1 MAWIVSA
8 VTALLVLCAAP
19 ATAQNYPAK
28 PIHILVPYAPGGITD
43 IAARIVGAKLTEAWG
58 QQVVVENRPGGNGF
72 IAMTAG
78 AKAAADGYTL
88 TMATVGDV
96 AINPAM
102 FKDMPYDVQ
111 RDFAPIAM
119 VSDAPMVLATNANAP
134 YKSVDEVIAAAK
146 AQPGRLSVATPG
158 NGSVNQ
164 IVLEWT
170 ALNTGT
176 KFQHIPYKG
185 GAPAAPP
192 LAGGD
197 IRSAC
202 WRALRPRRTS
212 SPAAPRAGR
221 DHGQAS
227 KLNPEWP
234 TLQEAG
240 VKEVDA
246 SNWTALFAPKG
257 TPQAIVDK
265 LNAEV
270 VKILNMPDV
279 KERFAGGGVETIPS
293 SAAELDKRVLQEAR
307 ASRSSSRRQ
316 QSGRIEA
323 SAVAVIARG
332 GGRSQTRERP
342 GKQGLS
348 SMDDLALLDARFRGR
363 DGRGLTDAHPLAQGF
378 LGRPDLRR
386 DRGRLHLLARQYRL
400 GDMHRMGPAM
410 FPTLVGA
417 LLAALG
423 AVMVLR
429 SFALDGRRSRAFR
442 GPIGDFAA
450 GHRPVRDRAAMA
462 RPGRRHRLAR
472 AGRRAMA
479 ARESARS
486 RRSRS
491 RR

>member
-1 MAWIVSA
+1 MAWIISA

-19 ATAQNYPAK
+19 AAAQDYPAK

-72 IAMTAG
+72 IAMSAG

-111 RDFAPIAM
+111 RDFAPIAL
-119 VSDAPMVLATNANAP
+119 VSDAPMVLAANAGTP

-185 GAPAAPP
+185 GAPAAAS

-197 IRSAC
+197 IPLGVLA
-202 WRALRPRRTS
+202 S
-212 SPAAPRAGR
+212 SSAAPHVKSGR
-221 DHGQAS
+221 VRVLAVTMGKRS
-227 KLNPEWP
+227 KLNSEWP

-270 VKILNMPDV
+270 MKILNMPDV
-279 KERFAGGGVETIPS
+279 KERFAGGGVEVIPS
-293 SAAELDKRVLQEAR
+293 SAAELDKRVRQEFDR
-307 ASRSSSRRQ
+307 FK
-316 QSGRIEA
+316 
-323 SAVAVIARG
+323 VIVQKANI
-332 GGRSQTRERP
+332 
-342 GKQGLS
+342 
-348 SMDDLALLDARFRGR
+348 
-363 DGRGLTDAHPLAQGF
+363 
-378 LGRPDLRR
+378 RPD
-386 DRGRLHLLARQYRL
+386 
-400 GDMHRMGPAM
+400 
-410 FPTLVGA
+410 
-417 LLAALG
+417 
-423 AVMVLR
+423 
-429 SFALDGRRSRAFR
+429 
-442 GPIGDFAA
+442 
-450 GHRPVRDRAAMA
+450 
-462 RPGRRHRLAR
+462 
-472 AGRRAMA
+472 
-479 ARESARS
+479 
-486 RRSRS
+486 
-491 RR
+491 